1 MSGSEIE
8 IEIDVIIIGCGPV
21 GAVAAN
27 LLGSHGI
34 RTLVLERDAEPH
46 GMSRAISCD
55 DESMRLFQ
63 RLGLADELR
72 RDMREGDEILFTN
85 GKGKTFADVQ
95 IGKVDF
101 GMGHPSL
108 LFYHQG
114 EMERTLRAGL
124 TRFPEVE
131 LRLGVEVVAIDQD
144 AGGVIVTARDRATG
158 AETRVRARYALACD
172 GGRSEARRMAG
183 IKLHG
188 SRSEP
193 WLTVTARLAPG
204 EPPLQT
210 RFNCDPRRPCF
221 VAFIP
226 PDYQR
231 WELMLRSTDDLAEME
246 KPEKVRALIAP
257 YIDPARVTIVRAAV
271 YTFQNVVASTW
282 RKGRLLLLGDA
293 AHMMPPFM
301 GQGLCSG
308 FRDASNLVWKLV
320 QVLRGATPD
329 LLDTYESERRPHIEE
344 MARVSTLLGHIFMA
358 RDPRIAFARDNLLL
372 LLHRI
377 PRVRRFIRDFEFKPL
392 PAVERGF
399 MTGGKR
405 RSRSAPEGTM
415 FLQPEVVDTAGR
427 RVLLDELLGQ
437 GFAVIGM
444 DIDPRAATPRGAH
457 QFWDRLGT
465 TFLQIRR
472 AQGRPQARSDGQLEA
487 VDVDGKLE
495 AWFTRAGARLAVVRP
510 DRFVF
515 ATGTAERGPSMM
527 NELRAALGAGL
538 S

>member
-1 MSGSEIE
+1 MTRWESEV
-8 IEIDVIIIGCGPV
+8 DVIIIGCGPV
-21 GAVAAN
+21 GAAAAN

-63 RLGLADELR
+63 RLGLASELR
-72 RDMREGDEILFTN
+72 RDMETGSEVRFTTAS
-85 GKGKTFADVQ
+85 GKTFANIH

-114 EMERTLRAGL
+114 TMERTLRAGL
-124 TRFPEVE
+124 SRFPEVE
-131 LRLGVEVVAIDQD
+131 LRLGVEVTGIDQD
-144 AGGVIVTARDRATG
+144 ESGVTVTARDHVAG
-158 AETRVRARYALACD
+158 KDIRVRARYALACD
-172 GGRSEARRMAG
+172 GGRSEARRIAG
-183 IKLHG
+183 IKLRG

-193 WLTVTARLAPG
+193 WLTVTARLLPG
-204 EPPLQT
+204 QEPLPT
-210 RFNCDPRRPCF
+210 RFICDPRGPCF
-221 VAFIP
+221 LAFIP
-226 PDYQR
+226 PNFQR
-231 WELMLRSTDDLAEME
+231 WELMLRPGDDLAAME
-246 KPEKVRALIAP
+246 APENVRAMIAP

-293 AHMMPPFM
+293 AHMIPPFM

-308 FRDASNLVWKLV
+308 FRDASNLAWKLV
-320 QVLRGATPD
+320 QVLRGATPE
-329 LLDTYESERRPHIEE
+329 LLDTYESERRPHIEQ
-344 MARVSTLLGHIFMA
+344 MARVSTMLGRIFMA

-372 LLHRI
+372 LLDRI

-415 FLQPEVVDTAGR
+415 LLQPEVLDGAGR

-444 DIDPRAATPRGAH
+444 DVDPRIAAPGGARR
-457 QFWDRLGT
+457 FWERLGT
-465 TFLQIRR
+465 TFIEIRR
-472 AQGRPQARSDGQLEA
+472 ASGRIEARDDGRLLA

-495 AWFTRAGARLAVVRP
+495 AWFARAGARLAVVRP

-515 ATGTAERGPSMM
+515 AAGSAERGPAMM
-527 NELRAALGAGL
+527 SELRSALGVDW

>member
-1 MSGSEIE
+1 MSGSES
-8 IEIDVIIIGCGPV
+8 EIDVIIIGCGPV

-144 AGGVIVTARDRATG
+144 ASGVTVTARDRATG
-158 AETRVRARYALACD
+158 EETRVRARYALACD

-204 EPPLQT
+204 QPPLPT

-231 WELMLRSTDDLAEME
+231 WELMLRSTDDLAAME
-246 KPEKVRALIAP
+246 KPENVRDLIAP

-282 RKGRLLLLGDA
+282 RKDRLLLLGDA

-320 QVLRGATPD
+320 QVLRGATPICSTPTRASAGRTSKRWPASAPSSATSSWRATPGRLRAGQPAPLAPPD
-329 LLDTYESERRPHIEE
+329 PARPPLHPRL
-344 MARVSTLLGHIFMA
+344 RVQA
-358 RDPRIAFARDNLLL
+358 P
-372 LLHRI
+372 
-377 PRVRRFIRDFEFKPL
+377 

-415 FLQPEVVDTAGR
+415 FLQPEVIDTAGR
-427 RVLLDELLGQ
+427 RVLLDELLGS

-444 DIDPRAATPRGAH
+444 DTDPRSAAPAEHTSSGIASGPRSSRSGARATATKRGATAGSRPSTWTVSSKH
-457 QFWDRLGT
+457 GLT
-465 TFLQIRR
+465 EPER
-472 AQGRPQARSDGQLEA
+472 ASPWCAPIASSSPPA
-487 VDVDGKLE
+487 
-495 AWFTRAGARLAVVRP
+495 A
-510 DRFVF
+510 
-515 ATGTAERGPSMM
+515 PS
-527 NELRAALGAGL
+527 AAPR
-538 S
+538 